1 MSDNRQYTDR
11 GGGKRWLLGIL
22 AILRLFLTALAA
34 LVLLWRSATRNRS
47 RACPVW
53 LARGFEHPIAEKIL
67 SARSTLDRMGLL
79 PGQRILEIGPGI
91 GRLLIPAAQR
101 VLPGGEAVGLDIQ
114 REMIERLKARA
125 KEMGVAN
132 VTAMLG
138 DATQPNFAAES
149 FDVIYLCGVLGEIP
163 DPQGA
168 LGQCR
173 AALKPD
179 GVLSVTEVFAD
190 PDYQSRSAVQRLAE
204 VSGFRLREAIGPWY
218 YFTANFV
225 KPATVRQIQPG
236 VTTAE
241 GPGLGALRS
250 PVSSAAEA
258 RAGRRVLHDPEV
270 ERPHG
275 QRAASTGAPA

>member
-1 MSDNRQYTDR
+1 MRVGDKRLYTDR
-11 GGGKRWLLGIL
+11 GGGEWRLVGIL

-114 REMIERLKARA
+114 REMIERLKARV
-125 KEMGVAN
+125 KEMGIVN
-132 VTAMLG
+132 VSAMLG

-149 FDVIYLCGVLGEIP
+149 FDLIYLCGVLGEIP
-163 DPQGA
+163 EPQGA

-173 AALKPD
+173 AVLKPD
-179 GVLSVTEVFAD
+179 GVLSITEVFAD
-190 PDYQSRSAVQRLAE
+190 PDYQSRSSVQRLAE
-204 VSGFRLREAIGPWY
+204 ASGFRLREVLGPWY

-225 KPATVRQIQPG
+225 KLATVRQIQPG
-236 VTTAE
+236 MKAVD
-241 GPGLGALRS
+241 GPS
-250 PVSSAAEA
+250 
-258 RAGRRVLHDPEV
+258 H
-270 ERPHG
+270 
-275 QRAASTGAPA
+275 

>member
-1 MSDNRQYTDR
+1 MSDNGQYTDR
-11 GGGKRWLLGIL
+11 GGGEWWLLEIL

-53 LARGFEHPIAEKIL
+53 LARGFEHPVAEKIL
-67 SARSTLDRMGLL
+67 SPRSTLDRMGLL

-138 DATQPNFAAES
+138 DATQPNFAMES

-173 AALKPD
+173 AALRPD
-179 GVLSVTEVFAD
+179 GLLSVTEVFAD

-204 VSGFRLREAIGPWY
+204 ASGFRLREAIGPWY

-225 KPATVRQIQPG
+225 KRATVRQIQPG
-236 VTTAE
+236 MKAVD
-241 GPGLGALRS
+241 GLS
-250 PVSSAAEA
+250 
-258 RAGRRVLHDPEV
+258 H
-270 ERPHG
+270 
-275 QRAASTGAPA
+275 